1 MSDSVEIQIVV
12 APSLL
17 NHVREGL
24 DQKGTGEV
32 PEDWV
37 VDMLTAVLQ
46 GSEYPI
52 EAKRTDERTIQIA
65 YHLRTFSQPLF

>member
-1 MSDSVEIQIVV
+1 MSDSLEMKIVV

-17 NHVREGL
+17 DHIREGL
-24 DQKGTGEV
+24 DQQGTGEV
-32 PEDWV
+32 PEDWI
-37 VDMLTAVLQ
+37 VDMVTAVLQ
-46 GSEYPI
+46 GSEFPI